1 MDRQVHLHIEGV
13 PNPNAIK
20 FVLENGILTEKPYE
34 FSSLGETGL
43 SPLARKILML
53 RYVDRVLINRNH
65 ITILK
70 TTKQSPEW
78 DKILLELRFIIE
90 DHLKKNEPILYL
102 GSEPLNHSRSEEV
115 IAAMV
120 TDLLNNHVRPAAQE
134 DGGDIVFESYQ
145 NGVLNLSM
153 HGACHKC
160 PYVMQTIKEGVEPLL
175 THHIPEIQKVTAVN
189 NEVT

>member
-1 MDRQVHLHIEGV
+1 MDRQVHLHLEGV

-20 FVLENGILTEKPYE
+20 FVLENGILTDKPYE
-34 FSSLGETGL
+34 FTSIKEAEV

-70 TTKQSPEW
+70 SHQQSPEW
-78 DKILLELRFIIE
+78 DKILMELRFIIQ
-90 DHLKKNEPILYL
+90 DHLKKNEPILFL
-102 GSEPLNHSRSEEV
+102 GSTPLNHRRSDDV
-115 IAAMV
+115 IAQMV
-120 TDLLNNHVRPAAQE
+120 TDLLNAHIRPAAQE

-160 PYVMQTIKEGVEPLL
+160 PYVLQTIREGVEPLL
-175 THHIPEIQKVTAVN
+175 TQQIPEIQKVTAIK
-189 NEVT
+189 NEVI